1 MDKEQLKNPWKGL
14 NFYTEGEIIYGRK
27 TEIQSLSQYIP
38 KGAS

>member
-27 TEIQSLSQYIP
+27 TENHLSRRSQ
-38 KGAS
+38 